1 MYRDLRWA
9 LCAAIAAFPVGHVRA
24 DEPVVAPAPP
34 TVSPETPSGTSLP
47 APPAPLSP
55 GPVSTSPAVPAP
67 MLAVDLTSPS
77 VLVSGRREVVYER
90 PRVGL
95 LAGGLTLFVVGWTA
109 DIGFTYGYGHEPAW
123 TSLIPIAGPF
133 IQLTQTYGLDGPAID
148 TGSSDADAR
157 AQKTLDSA
165 NGTIK
170 ALAFTGA
177 IICGL
182 AQITGLALTIAGAA
196 TKRKV
201 SRHASAAP
209 TFDGARIH
217 F

>member
-1 MYRDLRWA
+1 MCRDRPWLSW
-9 LCAAIAAFPVGHVRA
+9 LLSAAIASLPLGRLRA
-24 DEPVVAPAPP
+24 DEPQVVPAPP
-34 TVSPETPSGTSLP
+34 TVAPETPSGTTMP
-47 APPAPLSP
+47 PPAPRP
-55 GPVSTSPAVPAP
+55 
-67 MLAVDLTSPS
+67 AVDLTSPS
-77 VLVSGRREVVYER
+77 VLVSGRRDVAYQR

-95 LAGGLTLFVVGWTA
+95 LVGGVALFVAGWTA
-109 DIGFTYGYGHEPAW
+109 DIGFTYGYGHEPGW

-133 IQLTQTYGLDGPAID
+133 IQLTQTYGLDGPPID

-157 AQKTLDSA
+157 AGKTLDSA
-165 NGTIK
+165 NATIK

-196 TKRKV
+196 TKRKT
-201 SRHASAAP
+201 SRHASAPA
-209 TFDGARIH
+209 FDGARFH